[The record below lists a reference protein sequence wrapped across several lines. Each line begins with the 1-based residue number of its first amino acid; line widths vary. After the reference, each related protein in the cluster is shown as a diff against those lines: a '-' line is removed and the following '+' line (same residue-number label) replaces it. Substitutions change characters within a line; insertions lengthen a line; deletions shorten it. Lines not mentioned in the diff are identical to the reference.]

1 MSLRKQ
7 SSANFYPPSENF
19 TGEELGVRELSC
31 FLIKKT
37 LFIFIQCFAFHV
49 TAWLSRINKA
59 MFEIILLCLLAKQ
72 GFLESQQNE
81 RGKGKSALNHSQL
94 AGF

>member
-19 TGEELGVRELSC
+19 TGEELGVIELSC

-81 RGKGKSALNHSQL
+81 RGKGKSALNLSQL